1 MPTGAGSARCT
12 RAAPLHKNDDVRVPA
27 GVRRRAPRPGRFR
40 MLRLTELK
48 LPLDEQDAINS
59 AILGRLKLSASD
71 LIGYSV
77 FRRATDARKR
87 NAIA

>member
-1 MPTGAGSARCT
+1 
-12 RAAPLHKNDDVRVPA
+12 
-27 GVRRRAPRPGRFR
+27 